1 MMMNLRYKKAFSL
14 IEIIIAMA
22 LFLTVALII
31 SDIFLGVSRAEE
43 KSLANVKVSNDISFA
58 LAQMKALIRN
68 AKIDYAAYGG
78 SIDGTQTQLRMI
90 DENGKTLVIKISKG
104 FPVQENSAILVETPD
119 ASFTLTPNDINIQ
132 KMSFFI
138 GPSKDPFTPDPIT
151 KKYPVD
157 EQPRVTVALIAAGTT
172 GKPADRIPI
181 NMQTTLSFRK
191 YER

>member
-1 MMMNLRYKKAFSL
+1 MTMTFRYKKAFSL

-58 LAQMKALIRN
+58 MAQLKSLIRN

-78 SIDGTQTQLRMI
+78 AINSTQTELRMI
-90 DENGKTLVIKISKG
+90 DESGKTMVIKISKG

-119 ASFTLTPNDINIQ
+119 ASYTLTPNDIAVQ

-138 GPSKDPFTPDPIT
+138 GPAKDPFTPDPIT
-151 KKYPVD
+151 KKYPAD
-157 EQPRVTVALIAAGTT
+157 EQPRMTVALTVAGTT